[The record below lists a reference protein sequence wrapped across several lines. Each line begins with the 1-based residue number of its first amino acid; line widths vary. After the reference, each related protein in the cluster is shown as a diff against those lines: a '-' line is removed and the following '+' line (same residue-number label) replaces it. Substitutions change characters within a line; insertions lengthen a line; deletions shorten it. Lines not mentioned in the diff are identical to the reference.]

1 MNTFYH
7 GVSNKQ
13 CFTSDNQKYPL
24 HANSLPKFAKRN
36 EEKSF
41 KSKRLVNDRQTTIY
55 KLIQLQYYYKQKLKN
70 SKKHSQTSYDVQDKW
85 QIEDEVKRRIDGL
98 NSKRQNR

>member
-1 MNTFYH
+1 MEF
-7 GVSNKQ
+7 
-13 CFTSDNQKYPL
+13 PI
-24 HANSLPKFAKRN
+24 NSVLQVITKNLQN
-36 EEKSF
+36 ETKKSF

-70 SKKHSQTSYDVQDKW
+70 SKKHLQTSYDVQDKW